1 MSTKRDDDPTD
12 ESHPLYDVTRD
23 PTHPLYEGDWTD
35 ANPNSNSTEEYKVG
49 PGHPPKKNRWSKGC
63 PSPNPKG
70 RPRKVPTMKP
80 DLKRFLEDALN
91 EKVSVTK
98 NNKETLL
105 TKGALGIQQLVNQYA
120 KGDRYARRDLF
131 QFAAVLGVDLHAKDI
146 IAEVLGVTEQAIVEA
161 ALRRREQYAASPNP
175 INDHVKAPAD
185 LLDDDV
191 VNNEADAQPSP
202 APHAEA
208 KREPEP
214 ILDEHG
220 NKLLVS
226 DIRYIRAVSARNL
239 AQQKKNQGES

>member
-12 ESHPLYDVTRD
+12 ESHPLYDVARD

-35 ANPNSNSTEEYKVG
+35 ANPNSNSEYKVG

-70 RPRKVPTMKP
+70 RPRKVQTMKP
-80 DLKRFLEDALN
+80 DLKQFLEDALN

-105 TKGALGIQQLVNQYA
+105 TKGALVIQQLVNQCA
-120 KGDRYARRDLF
+120 KGDRYARRDLL
-131 QFAAVLGVDLHAKDI
+131 QYAALLGVDLQAKEI
-146 IAEVLGVTEQAIVEA
+146 MAEALGLDDQAIVEA
-161 ALRRREQYAASPNP
+161 ALRRREQHAASLDSRD
-175 INDHVKAPAD
+175 DHVKAPAD
-185 LLDDDV
+185 LLDDDII
-191 VNNEADAQPSP
+191 NSESDAQPST

-208 KREPEP
+208 KRKPEP

-220 NKLLVS
+220 NPLPVS
-226 DIRYIRAVSARNL
+226 DIRYIRAVNARNI